1 MGNRLPVIIFT
12 QNDFQEQITDIK
24 WQMAVFVSRP
34 LRKPWKPSVRL
45 AGLCTKIQTED
56 MLNTKQKC

>member
-34 LRKPWKPSVRL
+34 LRKP
-45 AGLCTKIQTED
+45 
-56 MLNTKQKC
+56 